1 MNMQCALIY
10 SLISTV
16 PFPLP
21 LPSVVSQTI
30 EVQRFGLYVL
40 VDDVERSVAFYAA
53 LFGKEPQVRTPALV
67 GFDVAG
73 GLFGIVDRTSYPN
86 SGSVN
91 SSVRPYMKVADL
103 DGAFARAK
111 ALAGDRIEAP
121 GIVTEGDFRFFRFT
135 DPDGNMLELFSL
147 QPPKE

>member
-1 MNMQCALIY
+1 MNIQCALIF
-10 SLISTV
+10 SLIAT
-16 PFPLP
+16 FPVSVP
-21 LPSVVSQTI
+21 LPSQLGQTI

-73 GLFGIVDRTSYPN
+73 GLFGIVDRSSYAKN
-86 SGSVN
+86 GSPS

-103 DGAFARAK
+103 DEAFARAK

-121 GIVTEGDFRFFRFT
+121 GIVTEGDFRFFRFK

-147 QPPKE
+147 QLPKE

>member
-1 MNMQCALIY
+1 MNIQCALIC
-10 SLISTV
+10 SLIATTPVS
-16 PFPLP
+16 LP
-21 LPSVVSQTI
+21 PSSELGQTI
-30 EVQRFGLYVL
+30 EIQRFGLYVL

-53 LFGKEPQVRTPALV
+53 LFGKEPQIRTPALA
-67 GFDVAG
+67 GFDLAG
-73 GLFGIVDRTSYPN
+73 GLFGIVDRSSYAKN
-86 SGSVN
+86 GSPS

-103 DGAFARAK
+103 DEAFARAK

-121 GIVTEGDFRFFRFT
+121 GIVTEGDFRFFRFS